1 VLPSKSEVVAR
12 HWTEYCEY
20 RYDSVSPAYTEYW
33 LVQIRTFVKEETKY
47 VMKDMKRIRMR
58 KSEIRN
64 SEETENKENEG
75 EVK

>member
-1 VLPSKSEVVAR
+1 M
-12 HWTEYCEY
+12 
-20 RYDSVSPAYTEYW
+20 
-33 LVQIRTFVKEETKY
+33 KEETKY